1 MPCCFVPSK
10 DLIILGVSPNTSIL
24 FSISYNEGC
33 GQNLPNNTNFPIIL
47 QPYNMTLSVNDH
59 FFLINYLS
67 DAGAVKIGAIYS
79 LNVGSI
85 LNNADEQELCK
96 VRDMALLRFL

>member
-1 MPCCFVPSK
+1 M
-10 DLIILGVSPNTSIL
+10 I
-24 FSISYNEGC
+24 
-33 GQNLPNNTNFPIIL
+33 
-47 QPYNMTLSVNDH
+47 

-96 VRDMALLRFL
+96 VRDMAMLRFL

>member
-1 MPCCFVPSK
+1 
-10 DLIILGVSPNTSIL
+10 
-24 FSISYNEGC
+24 
-33 GQNLPNNTNFPIIL
+33 
-47 QPYNMTLSVNDH
+47 MTLSVNEN
-59 FFLINYLS
+59 FLSPLLINYLS

-96 VRDMALLRFL
+96 VGNMALVGF